1 MSTDGASRNEMK
13 QIFVGGLPPETT
25 NEFIERIF
33 GPYGKIENQ
42 SIQKKPHNVT
52 AHVTF
57 ATHEEAEMAIKE
69 CNYIKVNDQQIRVQW
84 LSTNPRQHQNDA
96 NLVIS
101 HLPLSVE
108 DAALHAHF
116 QTYGEVISCKI
127 MRKKDGVSTGT
138 GYVQFARVE
147 DANKALEDLQNAT
160 IEGQMIFVD
169 KFKPADQ
176 RNEIRVQLPP
186 QALYVEANKGEDFTK
201 EKIETFF
208 KQFGEVEEV
217 MMFDLFGVVFFTT
230 PASTTTACSSMATME
245 KCPYK
250 AENRVSKGITIQ
262 VLKVL
267 ESRKVFVSDF
277 LSKDGEQ
284 LKKHLEKAG
293 KIIQFAVQEK
303 NPGQFLASV
312 TYDSEEAQ
320 KKAIETLDR
329 TTYEGQSLPIHV
341 LPYVDKNL
349 PHARSGILMINSLPL
364 DFTYAKLREEF
375 KQYGNIAAVSIAPTP
390 NNTLVGF
397 VLFED
402 YKHAVAAKAQTPI
415 KNVFVFPELEIIR
428 ALTVF
433 QTSPHSPFNTIL
445 LTGLPKD
452 KTDAE
457 IVNEFIKY
465 GYMYSADTKIVGQ
478 NKAAFIKYIEQKG
491 IVNATT
497 ELEKSDYKYIVLSSN
512 SLYQA
517 FLLISKLLMPE
528 NYSERFVF
536 ANSIGAGHDA
546 DSLYEIFS
554 RNGGKVEAAFPIF
567 DIVAWRELGKA
578 YVLFEDRESAA
589 KAIFNPQQYTP
600 ELNDFISILP
610 FANHKTNRQQASP
623 IAPPTA
629 FPVKQCIHPRKALR
643 EAVNGLQISDE
654 DKKKVLAKIEKL
666 SVNDSYEF
674 AYNSTS
680 WENWLKSALE

>member
-1 MSTDGASRNEMK
+1 
-13 QIFVGGLPPETT
+13 LPQETT

-33 GPYGKIENQ
+33 GPYGKIEDQ

-52 AHVTF
+52 ALVKF
-57 ATHEEAEMAIKE
+57 STHEEAETAIKE
-69 CNYIKVNDQQIRVQW
+69 CNYIKVNEQQIRVQW
-84 LSTNPRQHQNDA
+84 QSANPRQHQNEA

-108 DAALHAHF
+108 DAALHTHF

-217 MMFDLFGVVFFTT
+217 MMFDLFSVVFFTT

-250 AENRVSKGITIQ
+250 GENRVSKGITIQ

-277 LSKDGEQ
+277 LSKDGDQ

-293 KIIQFAVQEK
+293 KIVSFAVQER

-312 TYDSEEAQ
+312 TYDSEETQ

-329 TTYEGQSLPIHV
+329 TTYEGQPLPIHV

-349 PHARSGILMINSLPL
+349 PHARAGIIMINSLPL
-364 DFTYAKLREEF
+364 DFTYSQLREEF
-375 KQYGNIAAVSIAPTP
+375 KQYGNIVAVSIAPTP
-390 NNTLVGF
+390 INTLVGF

-402 YKHAVAAKAQTPI
+402 YKHAVAAKAQTPR
-415 KNVFVFPELEIIR
+415 KNVFVFPELDIIS
-428 ALTVF
+428 ALAPF
-433 QTSPHSPFNTIL
+433 QTSTHYPFNTIL
-445 LTGLPKD
+445 LTGISKD

-465 GYMYSADTKIVGQ
+465 GYMYSAETKIIDQ
-478 NKAAFIKYIEQKG
+478 NKIAFIKYIEPKG
-491 IVNATT
+491 IINATT
-497 ELEKSDYKYIVLSSN
+497 ALEKSNYKYIVLSAN

-517 FLLISKLLMPE
+517 FFMISKLAMPE
-528 NYSERFVF
+528 NYHERFVF
-536 ANSIGAGHDA
+536 ANSIGVGNDA

-554 RNGGKVEAAFPIF
+554 RNEGKVEAAFPIF
-567 DIVAWRELGKA
+567 DTIAWRELGKA

-589 KAIFNPQQYTP
+589 RAIFNPQQYTP
-600 ELNDFISILP
+600 ELSDFISILP
-610 FANHKTNRQQASP
+610 FTNRSTQRQQATP
-623 IAPPTA
+623 IPPPTA
-629 FPVKQCIHPRKALR
+629 FPAKPITNPRKALR
-643 EAVNGLQISDE
+643 ETAKELQISDE

-666 SVNDSYEF
+666 SINDSYNL
-674 AYNSTS
+674 AYNPTN
-680 WENWLKSALE
+680 WEKWLKSALE